1 MQLFKALAWR
11 IGLAAVVAVSGVY
24 VINSA
29 MAGTTIP
36 TVKIHCAYIQG
47 GHGVSLGDLNV
58 YRKGAVKRFCFV
70 GKRGLTGAT
79 GATGET
85 GATGP
90 AGPAGPAG
98 ADGKDGQDANI
109 GVEVC
114 ASNGGNLKLCGG
126 DNGHDPVG
134 YLIALP

>member
-1 MQLFKALAWR
+1 MKRYIALIAA
-11 IGLAAVVAVSGVY
+11 GLALVAASGAAA
-24 VINSA
+24 SS
-29 MAGTTIP
+29 TIP

-47 GHGVSLGDLNV
+47 GAGVSRGDLNV

-70 GKRGLTGAT
+70 GARGM
-79 GATGET
+79 T

-90 AGPAGPAG
+90 AGPAG
-98 ADGKDGQDANI
+98 KDGSISGSVA
-109 GVEVC
+109 VC

-134 YLIALP
+134 YLVLAK